1 MAKSP
6 IALINP
12 LYQFFSMQKVPKNG
26 DFRQKKM
33 TKSAITI

>member
-26 DFRQKKM
+26 DLRQKM